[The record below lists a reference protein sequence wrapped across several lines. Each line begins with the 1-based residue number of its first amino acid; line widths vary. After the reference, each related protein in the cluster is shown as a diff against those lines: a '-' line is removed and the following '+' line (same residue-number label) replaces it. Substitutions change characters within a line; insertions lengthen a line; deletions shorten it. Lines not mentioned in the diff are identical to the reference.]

1 MWDVLNRDRLNDN
14 GDCPPKAAVL
24 AYFIYIVGVVIKLL
38 PVLDKMSFKV
48 CIFKSLKLPYF
59 EFSSVQFSSVAHGF
73 L

>member
-14 GDCPPKAAVL
+14 EDRPPKAAGL

-48 CIFKSLKLPYF
+48 CILSP
-59 EFSSVQFSSVAHGF
+59 
-73 L
+73 